1 MAISQEELAVKPT
14 ILAAALAVLF
24 AGTVEAATTEFI
36 IYKDA
41 NFQGASQ
48 TVKGEV
54 NVLEG
59 GFASQA
65 SSLKVLGG
73 YWYVCNQDHFAG
85 DCRVLEAGDYP
96 RLPAGLDNRI
106 VSVKFL
112 GSDPKVA
119 QGKQVLRASD
129 VVVAQ
134 AQPQYQ
140 QRGRRDFRSID
151 RSQGYREGA
160 IELYGRPDFRGRSVL
175 IERSQ
180 QDLADL
186 NFDGR
191 ASSAI
196 VREGTWQLCT
206 EPGFEGRCRIYRPG
220 EYQQLAELDDRVSS
234 IRRMR

>member
-1 MAISQEELAVKPT
+1 MKRT
-14 ILAAALAVLF
+14 ILSAALAVLF
-24 AGTVEAATTEFI
+24 AGTAHAATTEFI

-59 GFASQA
+59 GFASTA

-112 GSDPKVA
+112 G
-119 QGKQVLRASD
+119 
-129 VVVAQ
+129 
-134 AQPQYQ
+134 
-140 QRGRRDFRSID
+140 
-151 RSQGYREGA
+151 
-160 IELYGRPDFRGRSVL
+160 
-175 IERSQ
+175 
-180 QDLADL
+180 
-186 NFDGR
+186 
-191 ASSAI
+191 
-196 VREGTWQLCT
+196 
-206 EPGFEGRCRIYRPG
+206 
-220 EYQQLAELDDRVSS
+220 
-234 IRRMR
+234 